1 MTRSVII
8 TDLMQGEGSEADEH
22 LVKLNMKAA
31 WLWEKVPLLV
41 INSNPVEQ
49 SGQKKTE
56 FTQLE
61 ISLDR
66 QVNFIKQCFNTF
78 QGELYAGN
86 CELFTVPQ
94 ELHPFA

>member
-49 SGQKKTE
+49 LGQKKTE

-66 QVNFIKQCFNTF
+66 QVNFIKH
-78 QGELYAGN
+78 
-86 CELFTVPQ
+86 V
-94 ELHPFA
+94 LHIPTGAL